1 MPFSFER
8 ILPPITLSSST
19 DFPYSRK
26 FPVMRYGL
34 LRSVPTVTPTSSS
47 SVWILRQVILSV
59 VYSSHRILL
68 YSASVSDAPDSLVM
82 SCDVPLELV
91 GYNPTCGYKP
101 MCGYKPIECISG
113 RYITSKLPLRSIR
126 PKPAFTVQIALSA
139 VVPVRLPAVGAMV
152 FSTSISSLTSACVLN
167 GIPKCCNSDSL
178 IALSFTVPYSTTFT
192 VTSLPSCS
200 FVTLFSSAGKRALYH
215 SETSTDAPYKASYAT
230 TFL

>member
-1 MPFSFER
+1 M
-8 ILPPITLSSST
+8 I
-19 DFPYSRK
+19 
-26 FPVMRYGL
+26 RYGL

-68 YSASVSDAPDSLVM
+68 YSASVSDAPDNFVI
-82 SCDVPLELV
+82 SCAPPELV
-91 GYNPTCGYKP
+91 GYRPTCGYKP

-139 VVPVRLPAVGAMV
+139 VVPVRLPAVGAIV
-152 FSTSISSLTSACVLN
+152 FSTSMSSLIRLCGRK